1 MPRFDRRCAVT
12 IGPEGGTGVRV
23 DERFRVAFRVVKT
36 LGTDVNTSDVRIYG
50 LSQDTRQRIL
60 SEGEVVQIEA
70 GYASGTE
77 VLGIA
82 DITRAVVE
90 RQPPDIITL
99 LECGDGVR
107 ALRDRKVALSFE
119 AGASVQRVLD
129 RIAQELALGERATG
143 AQVEGTYREGV
154 SFSGTAKDALNRVT
168 QRAGVTWSI
177 QDGELQILDRVEAA
191 QGRGVLLTPETGLLH
206 SPERLDDVGLETDRQ
221 KQAGWRVR
229 TLLNPKIRPGERLVI
244 ESAEVSGEYR
254 IDTVEH
260 VGDTRANDWFTE
272 AEVYGD

>member
-1 MPRFDRRCAVT
+1 MPRFDRRVRVRV
-12 IGPEGGTGVRV
+12 GPGGGTGVLV

-36 LGTDVNTSDVRIYG
+36 LGTEVNTSDVRIYG

-70 GYASGTE
+70 GYAIGTE

-82 DITRAVVE
+82 DITRAVVL

-107 ALRDRKVALSFE
+107 ALRDRKVSLSFE
-119 AGASVQRVLD
+119 AGATVQRVLD
-129 RIAQELALGERATG
+129 RIAQELALGQRATG
-143 AQVEGTYREGV
+143 VQVDGVYQEGV
-154 SFSGTAKDALNRVT
+154 SFSGTAKEALNRVT

-177 QDGELQILDRVEAA
+177 QDGTLQILGSVAPA
-191 QGRGVLLTPETGLLH
+191 PGRGVLLTPETGLLA
-206 SPERLDDVGLETDRQ
+206 SPERLDDVGLKTDRERTT
-221 KQAGWRVR
+221 GWRVR
-229 TLLNPKIRPGERLVI
+229 SLLNPKIRPGERLVI
-244 ESAEVSGEYR
+244 ESAEVQGEYR

-260 VGDTRANDWFTE
+260 AGDTRGNDWFTE
-272 AEVYGD
+272 AEVYVG

>member
-1 MPRFDRRCAVT
+1 MPRFDRRCAV
-12 IGPEGGTGVRV
+12 IVGPEGGTGVRV
-23 DERFRVAFRVVKT
+23 DERFRISFRVVKT

-60 SEGEVVQIEA
+60 SEGEVVQVEA

-82 DITRAVVE
+82 DITRSVVE

-143 AQVEGTYREGV
+143 AQVDGVYQEGV
-154 SFSGTAKDALNRVT
+154 SFSGPAKEALNRVT

-221 KQAGWRVR
+221 KQTGWRVR
-229 TLLNPKIRPGERLVI
+229 TLLNPKIRPGERIVV

-260 VGDTRANDWFTE
+260 VGDTRANDWYTE